1 MSRDNEKDF
10 EMNQDFNEREFAG
23 LAQALR
29 ENRPSPE
36 PDFTER
42 LDQAVADHF
51 PPEWADETALGKQ
64 GKGGIGTPGERF
76 RRWLAGNRTL
86 IPAFAGTVGLLFIV
100 AVVVVNTNSGSNFG
114 GAGSDSASTDT
125 AKTETE
131 NVTGEGAGDT
141 AGGAS
146 ADTAIS
152 PSASKATEDSADSAT
167 YGSLGEALRELKPG
181 SKPLTE
187 RSFQDLGIDTVSGRP
202 ARNRDVAREAEIT
215 LGTDPDGVQDAANKV
230 VEVTDDHNGIV
241 MDSKVTDG
249 EEGAAGASFSL
260 LIPSG
265 QIESA
270 VADLSGIAD
279 LKSRSQELTDITAPT
294 TKTEDKV
301 ADSKAKIKS
310 LLGELEETYDEDER
324 AQIEQKIRWERN
336 DLSYYETRLNRLER
350 RADYTPVALK
360 VETGGDSASDGGS
373 SSWGL
378 TDAIDDAGNRLGVA
392 AGVTVLA
399 LAVAIPIGIVVLI
412 ALALNRAWVRRSRRR
427 VLADDE

>member
-1 MSRDNEKDF
+1 
-10 EMNQDFNEREFAG
+10 MNQDFNEREFAG
-23 LAQALR
+23 LAQTLR
-29 ENRPSPE
+29 ENRPAPE
-36 PDFTER
+36 PEFTET

-51 PPEWADETALGKQ
+51 PPEWADEAALGKH
-64 GKGGIGTPGERF
+64 GKGGIGSLTERF

-86 IPAFAGTVGLLFIV
+86 VPTFAGVVGVLFVV
-100 AVVVVNTNSGSNFG
+100 AVVVVNTNTGPNLR
-114 GAGSDSASTDT
+114 GAGSDSASTSDT
-125 AKTETE
+125 AKVAAK
-131 NVTGEGAGDT
+131 N
-141 AGGAS
+141 
-146 ADTAIS
+146 
-152 PSASKATEDSADSAT
+152 SASQGAADAATPSGVDSVTSQPDI
-167 YGSLGEALRELKPG
+167 GEALRELRPAPSG
-181 SKPLTE
+181 
-187 RSFQDLGIDTVSGRP
+187 RFQDLSKDSVAPTSTGASQLNGTEPVIRNQL
-202 ARNRDVAREAEIT
+202 AKNRDVAREAEIT

-249 EEGAAGASFSL
+249 KEGTAGASFSL

-294 TKTEDKV
+294 TKTEDQI
-301 ADSKAKIKS
+301 ADSKAKVKS

-324 AQIEQKIRWERN
+324 AQIEQRIRWERY
-336 DLSYYETRLNRLER
+336 DLRAAETRLNRLQR
-350 RADYTPVALK
+350 RADYTPVSLK
-360 VETGGDSASDGGS
+360 VETGGDSLSDDGS

-378 TDAIDDAGNRLGVA
+378 GDAIDDAGNLLGVA

-399 LAVAIPIGIVVLI
+399 LAVAIPIGIVLLI

-427 VLADDE
+427 VLADD

>member
-1 MSRDNEKDF
+1 MSHDNEKDF

-23 LAQALR
+23 LAQTLR
-29 ENRPSPE
+29 ENRPAPE
-36 PDFTER
+36 PEFTET

-51 PPEWADETALGKQ
+51 PPEWADEAALGKH
-64 GKGGIGTPGERF
+64 GKGGIGSLTERF

-86 IPAFAGTVGLLFIV
+86 VPTFAGVVGVLFVV
-100 AVVVVNTNSGSNFG
+100 AVVAVNANSGLNFG
-114 GAGSDSASTDT
+114 GAGSDSASTSDT
-125 AKTETE
+125 AKVAAK
-131 NVTGEGAGDT
+131 NSASQGAADT
-141 AGGAS
+141 APGGAS
-146 ADTAIS
+146 ADMAVPEAAES
-152 PSASKATEDSADSAT
+152 LRQLNGSKGQLDSVVPSSADSSGT
-167 YGSLGEALRELKPG
+167 QLYDQMKLG
-181 SKPLTE
+181 SKSLKTK
-187 RSFQDLGIDTVSGRP
+187 
-202 ARNRDVAREAEIT
+202 RDVAREAEIT

-249 EEGAAGASFSL
+249 KEGTAGASFSL

-294 TKTEDKV
+294 TKTEDQI
-301 ADSKAKIKS
+301 ADSKAKVKS

-324 AQIEQKIRWERN
+324 AQIEQRIRWERY
-336 DLSYYETRLNRLER
+336 DLRAAETRLNRLQR
-350 RADYTPVALK
+350 RADYTPVSLK
-360 VETGGDSASDGGS
+360 VETGGDSLSDDGS

-378 TDAIDDAGNRLGVA
+378 GDAIDDAGNLLGVA